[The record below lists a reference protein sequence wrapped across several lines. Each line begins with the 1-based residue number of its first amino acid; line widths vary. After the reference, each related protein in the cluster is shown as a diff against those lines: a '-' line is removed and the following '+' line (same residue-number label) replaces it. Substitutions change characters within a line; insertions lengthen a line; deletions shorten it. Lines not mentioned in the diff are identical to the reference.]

1 MNIEEIKKRVMK
13 LKALANAGVGG
24 ERENAEKLLAK
35 LAAAYGI
42 SIDSIDGEEIEKH
55 EVKLT
60 QSWQRK
66 LFRRLAGIL
75 WQEKRK
81 RGEVLRDKELELWTS
96 RLRFDRKVIRCYTY
110 ATKGDLLE
118 LMAKFAVLEA
128 DYERQKKSFFL
139 SFLIANDLLTDP
151 DADTPMPTRKELDE
165 YDAASLMSLGIE
177 KSTLSKHLENKE
189 AGE

>member
-66 LFRRLAGIL
+66 LFRRLAGIMR
-75 WQEKRK
+75 QEKRK

-177 KSTLSKHLENKE
+177 KSKLSKQLENKE

>member
-60 QSWQRK
+60 QIWQRK
-66 LFRRLAGIL
+66 LFRRLTGIMR
-75 WQEKRK
+75 QEKRK

-177 KSTLSKHLENKE
+177 KSKLSKQLENKE

>member
-177 KSTLSKHLENKE
+177 KSTLSKQLENKE